1 MTNWEHLRTLL
12 AVHRE
17 GNLTRAAAVLGVTRT
32 TVGRRLARFEE
43 ALGQELFTRDATGLH
58 PSPTAQVLLETA
70 AEIEVKVFQAEN
82 TLMAQSTALR
92 GALRV
97 STTDFVYACFAPV
110 IAAFAAAHPE
120 VELTLITDDAFASLT
135 RREADVVIR
144 LANAPAPHLFG
155 RRVAR
160 LRFSLFGAPELV
172 SRLGPNTPLASW
184 PWVGWDTQGEGV
196 WLDHWLGGHAA
207 GARIALRV
215 SAFPASLRAIQDG
228 VGVGFLPERLG
239 RARGLTP
246 LGVELG
252 EEARDLWALTL
263 PELSESPR
271 VRAFLDHAY
280 AAF

>member
-17 GNLTRAAAVLGVTRT
+17 GTLTRAAAALGVTRT

-43 ALGQELFTRDATGLH
+43 DLGHPLFERRPEGLR
-58 PSPTAQVLLETA
+58 PSPQAQVLLHSA
-70 AEIEVKVFQAEN
+70 SEIEAIVFRAEN
-82 TLMAQSTALR
+82 TLLGLDSALR
-92 GALRV
+92 GPLRV

-110 IAAFAAAHPE
+110 IAAFAAKHPE
-120 VELTLITDDAFASLT
+120 VELTLVTDDAFASLT
-135 RREADVVIR
+135 RREADLVIR
-144 LANAPAPHLFG
+144 LANAPAPHLYG

-160 LRFSLFGAPELV
+160 LRFSLFAAPSLV
-172 SRLGPNTPLASW
+172 AAHGRDTALCDW
-184 PWVGWDTQGEGV
+184 PWVGWDAQGEGV
-196 WLDHWLGGHAA
+196 WLDHWLSAQA
-207 GARIALRV
+207 PGARMALRV
-215 SAFPASLRAIQDG
+215 SSFPASLRAIQDG

-239 RARGLTP
+239 KARGLHP

-263 PELSESPR
+263 PELTDNPR